1 MTVLDTNAHLQTEA
15 DRIFR
20 RKRLVA
26 FSVPALILAYLV
38 YIFFA
43 FNITDVIEKANGDN
57 ARALVTDTYSH
68 KVHVTR
74 DNRNG
79 AVSVAIEGEK
89 KGRYPEGTS
98 PEWVTW
104 ATPRSLIWEKATSS
118 PMALKPS
125 LMTCRAMV

>member
-98 PEWVTW
+98 PE
-104 ATPRSLIWEKATSS
+104 
-118 PMALKPS
+118 
-125 LMTCRAMV
+125 